1 MSIIIPANSAVGGG
15 FEVSNGIMLNN
26 SRLFKTPS
34 SSGSQRKFTFSAWI
48 KKSDFSSGVIFSS
61 GESDGNPNF
70 ALYFDSASRLNL
82 YSSQGMEYRTNAVF
96 RDPSAWM
103 NIVIS
108 VNTAISNASNRQ
120 LIWVNGVQQTSFS
133 TSNSIAQNT
142 DLSINTSAY
151 RMAVGTGVDNQDYF
165 GGYVA
170 EVVFLDDQALGHLS
184 FGEFD
189 SDSGIWKPIAIS
201 GSAATPGTN
210 GFYLNFQDS
219 GNLGNDEFGGTDLS
233 VSDIVATDQST
244 DTCTNNFATFNPL
257 FTPNPS
263 NVSTFSEGN
272 LKVVTNSTSQNSDGL
287 STIGVSSGK
296 WYGEFKLIAQAT
308 GESLCG
314 IKNNIENP
322 TTNGL
327 HGTGGFSV
335 ASNGDSFNNGSSQG
349 AGNFSAS
356 YTTNDIIGIAL
367 DLDNN
372 RVYFSKNGSYTDG
385 SGNFDESS
393 PTGYFSLTSGQTYFM
408 GVGDKSTSQ
417 SSTWLANYGSPSFA
431 ISSGNADGNGYGNF
445 EYAVPSGYLSLCT
458 KNLSEALS

>member
-15 FEVSNGIMLNN
+15 FSIDNSIMLQD

-61 GESDGNPNF
+61 GEADGNPNF
-70 ALYFDSASRLNL
+70 ALYFASNHKLNL
-82 YSSQGMEYRTNAVF
+82 YSSQGMEYTTNAVF

-189 SDSGIWKPIAIS
+189 SDSGIWKPIAIT

-349 AGNFSAS
+349 VNNFSAS
-356 YTTNDIIGIAL
+356 YTNNDIIGIAL